1 MEDKQLNEII
11 KLEQL
16 PVITQQLDI
25 ISKDI
30 EKRVS
35 EALDLDCNEETVKE
49 VKKVRA
55 DFNKEFKSLEDRRKQ
70 VKSAIMEK
78 YDAFDEVYKEKIS
91 ELYKKADES
100 LKNKIDSVENNLKF
114 GKESEL
120 RYFVEEHCKANNIHI
135 DFDRI
140 GLNITLSASV
150 KSLKEQAKDF
160 IEKVANDMKLIEM
173 EEQYKEEILLEYQDS
188 LDYVTAKS
196 KVLERHKQLD
206 EIQRQQEGKDVA
218 KQIAEDIAKNVE
230 EAIEIT
236 APVEVGE
243 KEVYEFKITATKEQ
257 VKQLVEYMKSVGI
270 EYE

>member
-16 PVITQQLDI
+16 PIITQQLDV

-35 EALDLDCNEETVKE
+35 EALKLECNEETVKE
-49 VKKVRA
+49 IKKVRA

-150 KSLKEQAKDF
+150 KSLKEQAKEF
-160 IEKVANDMKLIEM
+160 IEKVASELKLIEQ
-173 EEQYKEEILLEYQDS
+173 EEYSSEILYEYNKT
-188 LDYVTAKS
+188 LDYIDAKT
-196 KVLERHKQLD
+196 KVLERHKEIEEINKATQKTTETATQEQKIEETVD
-206 EIQRQQEGKDVA
+206 EI
-218 KQIAEDIAKNVE
+218 I
-230 EAIEIT
+230 
-236 APVEVGE
+236 APVEVE
-243 KEVYEFKITATKEQ
+243 DVETYQFEVKATKEQ
-257 VKQLVEYMKSVGI
+257 IKKLIDFMKELGVEYK
-270 EYE
+270 